1 PSRGPGP
8 PEPPEMMHIDDLL
21 ESVDFDEAAKPQS
34 TPNVRL
40 LIAGQRAGDVAA
52 ARDIRR
58 PVPPPLRAWPLGA
71 G

>member
-1 PSRGPGP
+1 
-8 PEPPEMMHIDDLL
+8 MMHIDDLL
-21 ESVDFDEAAKPQS
+21 ESVDFDEPAKPQS

-52 ARDIRR
+52 NRDNRR